1 MAHALSSPQ
10 ESLPHILTLRTHG
23 IYEDEHHRLWV
34 VLDLQASHLS
44 FSNRLLIYLTVYLQ
58 QGVAFPLEST
68 PPSPMNL
75 NGLPRRWTLRTMGTY
90 EGTDNT
96 FWRLLGHSQASV
108 WYLKV
113 LVA

>member
-1 MAHALSSPQ
+1 ALSSPQ

-44 FSNRLLIYLTVYLQ
+44 FSNR
-58 QGVAFPLEST
+58 GVAFPLEST

-96 FWRLLGHSQASV
+96 FWRLLGHSQRV
-108 WYLKV
+108 EETTKV
-113 LVA
+113 SLDIIPDV